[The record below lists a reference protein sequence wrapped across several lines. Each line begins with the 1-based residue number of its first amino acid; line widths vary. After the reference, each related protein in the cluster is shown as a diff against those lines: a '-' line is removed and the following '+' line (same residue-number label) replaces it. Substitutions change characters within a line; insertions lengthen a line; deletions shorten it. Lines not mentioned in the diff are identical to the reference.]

1 MAKHKFDTLILGQ
14 ISQDTNVDYQGNA
27 IHEIGG
33 AVVYS
38 GYAASALGHPVCV
51 LPKADKTVVNLEE
64 VFAQGENITVIPLS
78 SHCGT
83 SIENTYH
90 TADKERRTCRAIS
103 RIDPYKVE
111 EIPEIDAAI
120 YHVAGLMKGDLDND
134 IIIHS
139 AKKAMAA
146 VDVQCLLRCAR
157 DEDGEM
163 VFKDWKEKREI
174 LPFIEFLKT
183 DAAEAEILTG
193 LTDREAAAKL
203 LHEWGAKE
211 VMITHN
217 TEVLVYD
224 GKNMYYQPLK
234 PRNISG
240 RSGRGDTCF
249 SGYITE
255 RLHADIPEALHMAAA
270 LVSLK
275 MENPGPFL
283 GSREDVLMY
292 IRTYYDN

>member
-1 MAKHKFDTLILGQ
+1 MANHAFDSFILGQ
-14 ISQDTNVDYQGNA
+14 VSLDINVDHQGNT
-27 IHEIGG
+27 IYETGG

-38 GYAASALGHPVCV
+38 SYAASALGHSVCV
-51 LPKADKTVVNLEE
+51 LPKADKAMELEE
-64 VFAQGENITVIPLS
+64 VFARGENITLIPLAS
-78 SHCGT
+78 PHGT
-83 SIENTYH
+83 SIKNIFH

-111 EIPEIDAAI
+111 EIPDIDAAI
-120 YHVAGLMKGDLDND
+120 YHVAGLMKGDLNND
-134 IIIHS
+134 IIIHA
-139 AKKAMAA
+139 AKKALAA
-146 VDVQCLLRCAR
+146 VDVQCLLRCVK

-163 VFKDWKEKREI
+163 EFVDWEEKREI
-174 LPFIEFLKT
+174 LPYIEFLKT

-193 LTDREAAAKL
+193 MKDREAAAKL

-217 TEVLVYD
+217 TEVLVFD
-224 GKNMYYQPLK
+224 GVNMYSQPLK

-249 SGYITE
+249 SSYITE
-255 RLHADIPEALHMAAA
+255 RLHTGIPEALHMAAA
-270 LVSLK
+270 LVSHK

-283 GSREDVLMY
+283 GSREDILAYM
-292 IRTYYDN
+292 RTYYDK